1 MDIVNEAIYSLGIP
15 LVLQVSGVQNGGS
28 VVGRCKNKYSN
39 EAILEAFVLAA
50 KHKPTEPVSYMAK
63 CLKIFG
69 EKEPEPVERDVN
81 NFGKRLQAFKEKEFW
96 PTSWGPKPGDPECQI
111 PQKILQENG
120 F

>member
-1 MDIVNEAIYSLGIP
+1 MDTVNEAIYSLGIP
-15 LVLQVSGVQNGGS
+15 LVLQGSGVQNGGS
-28 VVGRCKNKYSN
+28 MVGRWKKKYSN

-69 EKEPEPVERDVN
+69 EKEAEPVKHDPHNYR
-81 NFGKRLQAFKEKEFW
+81 KRLLAFKGKNLW
-96 PTSWGPKPGDPECQI
+96 LLSWGAKPGDPECNI
-111 PQKILQENG
+111 PKNVLQEFG